1 MGFNATL
8 YSFTQYQGQ
17 KVSLIFGLVNIHS
30 VIRSANGYIMD
41 LKSCTKNGA
50 NLLWFYEYTMSA
62 FVGTLHYASL
72 MRLILMSP

>member
-30 VIRSANGYIMD
+30 VIRRVNGYIMD

-50 NLLWFYEYTMSA
+50 NLL
-62 FVGTLHYASL
+62 
-72 MRLILMSP
+72 